1 LQRTAGNQAVSELV
15 REATIPPLLWLQ
27 RYEAGEHAQFG
38 AKEGE
43 KEQIFDINGVK
54 VPYGHMIALGDFY
67 ENFDQIK
74 SAPKEELQ
82 QLVDLIDRD
91 KKHFQGVRGVK
102 AISND
107 EWQKATEG
115 RKWHPM
121 RPPLYL
127 DLAGKNEAHFAV
139 ANKKEWLK
147 YHSEAVHQSQK
158 GNLTLAQ
165 ETNAFG
171 DHFLTDAFSAGHLF
185 KKSRVVEE
193 AKANLTDP
201 KKFAGLVADCLLANP
216 AAKATLSEYETSP
229 APWSL
234 TWNPI
239 NRDSLADIVEF
250 IRAHKEDKY
259 YSMFA
264 RAVHDRL
271 NRMAER
277 GKDTGVLVQ
286 NFKTRWHLSG
296 DETLNAKTR
305 EIAQAAVAQ
314 SRQNVQE
321 SFKNDKVDFDEIVD
335 RVWDFVPRPVDEGE
349 AAVKDAEKTLT
360 DPTNPQTSAAVA
372 EIAIDNLPMMISE
385 LTSAHML
392 RKRQPAPV
400 LRPAFPG
407 YPYGV
412 PIMPLFGQ

>member
-1 LQRTAGNQAVSELV
+1 
-15 REATIPPLLWLQ
+15 
-27 RYEAGEHAQFG
+27 
-38 AKEGE
+38 
-43 KEQIFDINGVK
+43 
-54 VPYGHMIALGDFY
+54 
-67 ENFDQIK
+67 
-74 SAPKEELQ
+74 
-82 QLVDLIDRD
+82 
-91 KKHFQGVRGVK
+91 
-102 AISND
+102 
-107 EWQKATEG
+107 
-115 RKWHPM
+115 
-121 RPPLYL
+121 
-127 DLAGKNEAHFAV
+127 
-139 ANKKEWLK
+139 
-147 YHSEAVHQSQK
+147 
-158 GNLTLAQ
+158 
-165 ETNAFG
+165 
-171 DHFLTDAFSAGHLF
+171 
-185 KKSRVVEE
+185 
-193 AKANLTDP
+193 
-201 KKFAGLVADCLLANP
+201 
-216 AAKATLSEYETSP
+216 
-229 APWSL
+229 
-234 TWNPI
+234 
-239 NRDSLADIVEF
+239 
-250 IRAHKEDKY
+250 
-259 YSMFA
+259 MFA

-271 NRMAER
+271 NRMAEG

-407 YPYGV
+407 YPYGG